1 MTTAES
7 PRLTLRD
14 LPLPVKMVITVFLI
28 SVGLGYGSALM
39 QMHFQHSTS
48 GTLMPTLSDI
58 IAKFSG
64 VSWPPLPEAPKVEPK
79 SKFQQLLEAP
89 ETEPFN
95 GSGSM
100 VKAFTKKALE
110 GFEEADRPNRDG
122 ERRAMIAWIKAGA
135 PREAYEKDSF
145 PLPDDIM
152 DITIDYVGEGRTVK
166 IHTLIDDRC
175 ARCHQPDA
183 DQAKFPLHTYDSIAK
198 YTKVSKRVTTDPA
211 KAKQLPAD
219 RLTQSTHAHLLSFS
233 MLYLLTGLVFAFSSY
248 PMKLRLI
255 LAPMVLVAQV
265 ADISCWWLA
274 RLEGVGPYF
283 AMAIMGTGG
292 VVGLSVMLQIT
303 LSLFN
308 LYDLKGKLV
317 VLLLFIVG
325 ALGFGV
331 LAKTVIL
338 PTLAAEKIE
347 MDATNA
353 IEAGV
358 EKGQ

>member
-248 PMKLRLI
+248 PMKMRLL

-292 VVGLSVMLQIT
+292 IVGLGLMLQIT

-308 LYDLKGKLV
+308 MYGKLGKTM
-317 VLLLFIVG
+317 LVG
-325 ALGFGV
+325 IFVAGLIGLGV
-331 LAKTVIL
+331 LKMKVL
-338 PTLAAEKIE
+338 DPLIE
-347 MDATNA
+347 EERAA
-353 IEAGV
+353 IEQA
-358 EKGQ
+358 KSASANP

>member
-183 DQAKFPLHTYDSIAK
+183 DQAEFPLHTYDSIAK

-292 VVGLSVMLQIT
+292 IVGLGLMLQIT

-308 LYDLKGKLV
+308 MYGKLGKT
-317 VLLLFIVG
+317 VLVG
-325 ALGFGV
+325 VFLTGMIGVGV
-331 LAKTVIL
+331 LKMKVL
-338 PTLAAEKIE
+338 DPLIE
-347 MDATNA
+347 EERAA
-353 IEAGV
+353 IEQA
-358 EKGQ
+358 KSASANP